1 MGGAGGGRLNLITK
15 LSRNF
20 PCNMAC
26 LGKHGKE
33 GKFLICDK
41 FLNKSMITR
50 KFITKRYQKTK
61 ITYAQQSWS
70 MNIYVTKLFNSTS
83 QKTQHFFLILF
94 FSM

>member
-1 MGGAGGGRLNLITK
+1 MGRAGGGEERLNLITK

-41 FLNKSMITR
+41 YLNKSMIIR

-70 MNIYVTKLFNSTS
+70 INIYVTKLFNSTS
-83 QKTQHFFLILF
+83 QKKPNTFF
-94 FSM
+94 